1 MTQPINYQ
9 PDNIEARPEKRGG
22 GAVHETFLDRQAV
35 INLALSNLIES
46 VSNSVVSPE
55 PVNEGPVPMSQDE
68 LAGHIDSA
76 VTAESAPIQG
86 PAVPTGEH
94 PISLEEARRQTALI
108 QDMISKGA
116 A

>member
-9 PDNIEARPEKRGG
+9 PDNAEARHEKRGTS
-22 GAVHETFLDRQAV
+22 AVHETFVDRQTV
-35 INLALSNLIES
+35 INLALSNLMES
-46 VSNSVVSPE
+46 VNNSVVSPE
-55 PVNEGPVPMSQDE
+55 PVNEGPAPMSQDE

-86 PAVPTGEH
+86 PAAPTGEH
-94 PISLEEARRQTALI
+94 PINLVEARRHVEMV